1 MTLHT
6 WMTFVLVAIGFSL
19 VPGPAVVAVVSAAL
33 RGGFRASLA
42 ANAGVLVGDAAFVGA
57 TALGLGTL
65 LVASHPLFLAVKWLG
80 IAYLAYLG
88 LRALLARGQAYA
100 FDAPG
105 AGSRAFR
112 LGLTTQL
119 ANPKLVLFF
128 GALLPQFV
136 DPARPVPLQFALLGA
151 TFVVGRRAGVGRL
164 RRAGAPRARLAA
176 QPPRGAHHLAR
187 QRRRHPRRR
196 RPPRY
201 RAVVMRRLGRRPNAT
216 GRA

>member
-33 RGGFRASLA
+33 RSGLRAALA
-42 ANAGVLVGDAAFVGA
+42 ADGGVLVGDAAFVGA

-100 FDAPG
+100 FDTPG

-136 DPARPVPLQFALLGA
+136 DAARPVPVQFALLGA
-151 TFVVGRRAGVGRL
+151 TFVAADALVLAGYGALAHRARGWLRSPRAVRITSRVSGAAILGV
-164 RRAGAPRARLAA
+164 AARLATE
-176 QPPRGAHHLAR
+176 P
-187 QRRRHPRRR
+187 
-196 RPPRY
+196 
-201 RAVVMRRLGRRPNAT
+201 
-216 GRA
+216 